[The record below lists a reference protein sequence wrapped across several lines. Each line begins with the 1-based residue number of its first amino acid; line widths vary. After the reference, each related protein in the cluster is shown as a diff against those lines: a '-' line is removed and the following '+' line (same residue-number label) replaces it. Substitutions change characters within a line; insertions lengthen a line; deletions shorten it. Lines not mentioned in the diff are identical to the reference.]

1 MDPTFVIISAFVV
14 FNGKNAGAAPPAADG
29 PVKVWNG
36 TEWVNLP
43 SPPA

>member
-1 MDPTFVIISAFVV
+1 MDPDLVVVTAFAV
-14 FNGKNAGAAPPAADG
+14 FNGKNAGAAAPAAEG